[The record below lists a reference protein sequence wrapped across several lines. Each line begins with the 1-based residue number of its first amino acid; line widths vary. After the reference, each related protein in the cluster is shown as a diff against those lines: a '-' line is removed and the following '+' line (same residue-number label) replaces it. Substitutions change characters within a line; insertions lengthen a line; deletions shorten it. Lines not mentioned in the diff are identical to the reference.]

1 VTSDCQ
7 LGLYHEDRKFDAAS
21 CFPAQLLPGAEK
33 TAGRSIRR
41 TTTAKVDICLY
52 PPKSVTTVI
61 SNPLDFWCCAF
72 SNSSSALPFGRRK
85 EFLKHYNNFAILLG
99 RSASESQQGKEVGE
113 IHESLGFMP
122 LGVSQELSTIL
133 LIQQH
138 MQALLHDV
146 RQPKP
151 RQVIG
156 DLNFDLN

>member
-1 VTSDCQ
+1 VLRIQQ
-7 LGLYHEDRKFDAAS
+7 LEQRTAVWAS
-21 CFPAQLLPGAEK
+21 QRIPK
-33 TAGRSIRR
+33 TLQQFC
-41 TTTAKVDICLY
+41 DIAWSL
-52 PPKSVTTVI
+52 S
-61 SNPLDFWCCAF
+61 
-72 SNSSSALPFGRRK
+72 
-85 EFLKHYNNFAILLG
+85 
-99 RSASESQQGKEVGE
+99 SESQQGKEVGE

-138 MQALLHDV
+138 MQALLHAV